1 MLAKSPRIGD
11 LRRQGGFAD
20 RPDDAGLQA
29 KPVKEVGA
37 VGWIELKTAANPL
50 GARRD
55 AADERPE
62 DQTMTR
68 PETQTDRLLRVTSQ
82 LAMEGMLLG
91 LGLEMEPQSQPL
103 PRTLRRRS
111 WKNLSRRQSPASA
124 SSI

>member
-1 MLAKSPRIGD
+1 MA
-11 LRRQGGFAD
+11 
-20 RPDDAGLQA
+20 
-29 KPVKEVGA
+29 
-37 VGWIELKTAANPL
+37 
-50 GARRD
+50 
-55 AADERPE
+55 
-62 DQTMTR
+62 R

-111 WKNLSRRQSPASA
+111 RKNLSHRQGPTSA